1 MQKYAI
7 SNSYTEHPEKYVRV
21 ITTRNMT
28 VVDEGK
34 TYLIPQFKQM
44 ASFYSTELLFSS
56 HLRPKVFGLYVRH
69 KVIWVI
75 AFIEAILKKDFR
87 RINRSVLV
95 YFLS

>member
-1 MQKYAI
+1 MQKDAI
-7 SNSYTEHPEKYVRV
+7 SNSYTEHPEKYVRI

-34 TYLIPQFKQM
+34 TYLISQFKQM
-44 ASFYSTELLFSS
+44 ASFYPTELLFSS
-56 HLRPKVFGLYVRH
+56 HLRPKVFGLYVPH

-75 AFIEAILKKDFR
+75 AFTEAILKKDFR